1 MAEVSTGYVTL
12 DVIQYE
18 TLVRE
23 NERLKNENDRL
34 NSMVYHAD
42 YLLNK
47 VETMYQDLLNKL
59 PPL

>member
-23 NERLKNENDRL
+23 NERLRHENDKL
-34 NSMVYHAD
+34 NSMVYHTD

-47 VETMYQDLLNKL
+47 VETMYQDLLNKI
-59 PPL
+59 PAF

>member
-18 TLVRE
+18 SLVRE
-23 NERLKNENDRL
+23 NERLKAENDRL
-34 NSMVYHAD
+34 NSMLYHSD